1 MVKYIRWERATMG
14 AKIAITGKRVSPI
27 ITTKDYHRF
36 EIMTGGS
43 PSAPKGLPLASSVLY
58 SIFVGLKQGRA
69 IDILKLPEDQLFL
82 IAGEIIL
89 GLSKKICPGQI
100 GVISFNIKLV
110 EGKTPETTEGLLK
123 SPVQEVNSPVNV
135 ENLKTLP
142 VLKRHDSIYPE
153 LKEKVHLKFDG
164 RCVLCSAKMDKSV
177 ARLKR
182 IDSNKP
188 ANLENMSLLCPDCE
202 KSRPNPALSGFSIGP
217 KAVLKFESLG
227 LDETARVQFLSNFIN
242 KFVLVD
248 IVESMNL
255 REYWVPGKQ
264 PIFKFKV
271 VNNVIT
277 DMRIIKKLIPESS

>member
-1 MVKYIRWERATMG
+1 MG

-36 EIMTGGS
+36 EILAGGS

-69 IDILKLPEDQLFL
+69 IEILKLPDNQLFL

-89 GLSKKICPGQI
+89 GLSKKTCPGQI

-110 EGKTPETTEGLLK
+110 EGKTPETTEKLTN
-123 SPVQEVNSPVNV
+123 SSVQEGKGVVY
-135 ENLKTLP
+135 NLKTLP
-142 VLKRHDSIYPE
+142 ALKKHDSIYLE
-153 LKEKVHLKFDG
+153 LIEKVHLKFDG

-177 ARLKR
+177 ARFKR

-217 KAVLKFESLG
+217 KAVLKFESLDM
-227 LDETARVQFLSNFIN
+227 DETARVQFLSDFIN

-248 IVESMNL
+248 IIESMNL

>member
-1 MVKYIRWERATMG
+1 MGKYIRWEIAIMG

-36 EIMTGGS
+36 EILAGGS

-69 IDILKLPEDQLFL
+69 IEILKLPDNQLFL

-89 GLSKKICPGQI
+89 GLSKKTCPGQI
-100 GVISFNIKLV
+100 GVISFNTKLV
-110 EGKTPETTEGLLK
+110 EGKTPVANEEPPNA
-123 SPVQEVNSPVNV
+123 SVQEAKGVVY
-135 ENLKTLP
+135 NLNTLP
-142 VLKRHDSIYPE
+142 ALKKHDSIFPE
-153 LKEKVHLKFDG
+153 FKEEVHLKFNG
-164 RCVLCSAKMDKSV
+164 RCVLCSAKMDKTV
-177 ARLKR
+177 ARIKL

-188 ANLENMSLLCPDCE
+188 ANLENMSLLCPDCI
-202 KSRPNPALSGFSIGP
+202 KDRPNPALSGFSVAP

-227 LDETARVQFLSNFIN
+227 MDETARVQFLSDFIN

>member
-1 MVKYIRWERATMG
+1 MG

-27 ITTKDYHRF
+27 ITTKDYYRF
-36 EIMTGGS
+36 EILEGGS
-43 PSAPKGLPLASSVLY
+43 PSAPKGLPLASSVRY
-58 SIFVGLKQGRA
+58 SIFIGLKQGRA
-69 IDILKLPEDQLFL
+69 IDILKLPDDQLFL
-82 IAGEIIL
+82 IAGEIIM

-100 GVISFNIKLV
+100 GVISFNTKLV
-110 EGKTPETTEGLLK
+110 ESKTPEANEE
-123 SPVQEVNSPVNV
+123 SPNSSVQEVKVV
-135 ENLKTLP
+135 YNLHTLP
-142 VLKRHDSIYPE
+142 ALKKHDSIFPE
-153 LKEKVHLKFDG
+153 FKEEVHLKFNG

-177 ARLKR
+177 ARIKL
-182 IDSNKP
+182 IDPKKP
-188 ANLENMSLLCPDCE
+188 FVLENMSLLCPDCE

-217 KAVLKFESLG
+217 TAILKFESLG
-227 LDETARVQFLSNFIN
+227 MDETATVQFLSDFIN

-277 DMRIIKKLIPESS
+277 DMRIIKKLIPESN

>member
-1 MVKYIRWERATMG
+1 MG

-27 ITTKDYHRF
+27 ITTKDYYRF
-36 EIMTGGS
+36 EILAGGS
-43 PSAPKGLPLASSVLY
+43 PSAPKGLPLASSVIY
-58 SIFVGLKQGRA
+58 SIFIGLKQGRA
-69 IDILKLPEDQLFL
+69 IDILNLPDDQLFL

-89 GLSKKICPGQI
+89 TLSKKICPGQI
-100 GVISFNIKLV
+100 GVISFNTKLV
-110 EGKTPETTEGLLK
+110 EGKKPKTTEELPDA
-123 SPVQEVNSPVNV
+123 SVQEVSDVV
-135 ENLKTLP
+135 YNLKTSP
-142 VLKRHDSIYPE
+142 ILKRYDTFLPE
-153 LKEKVHLKFDG
+153 FKEKVHLKFNG

-177 ARLKR
+177 ARIKL

-217 KAVLKFESLG
+217 KAIQKFESLG
-227 LDETARVQFLSNFIN
+227 MDETARVQFLSDFIN

-248 IVESMNL
+248 IVESVNL

-277 DMRIIKKLIPESS
+277 DMRIIKKLIPEPS

>member
-1 MVKYIRWERATMG
+1 MGKYIRWERATMG

-36 EIMTGGS
+36 EILAGGS
-43 PSAPKGLPLASSVLY
+43 PSAPKGLPVASSVVY

-69 IDILKLPEDQLFL
+69 IEILKLPDDQLFL

-100 GVISFNIKLV
+100 GVISFNTKLV
-110 EGKTPETTEGLLK
+110 ESKTPEAKEEP
-123 SPVQEVNSPVNV
+123 SNSSVQEVKVV
-135 ENLKTLP
+135 YNLHTLP
-142 VLKRHDSIYPE
+142 ALKKHDSIFPE
-153 LKEKVHLKFDG
+153 FKEEVHLKFNG
-164 RCVLCSAKMDKSV
+164 RCVLCSAKMDKTV
-177 ARLKR
+177 ARIKL

-188 ANLENMSLLCPDCE
+188 ANLENMSLLCPDCI
-202 KSRPNPALSGFSIGP
+202 KDRPNPAVNGFSVGP

-227 LDETARVQFLSNFIN
+227 MDETARIQFLSDFIN

-271 VNNVIT
+271 VNNVII
-277 DMRIIKKLIPESS
+277 DMRIIKNLIPKSS